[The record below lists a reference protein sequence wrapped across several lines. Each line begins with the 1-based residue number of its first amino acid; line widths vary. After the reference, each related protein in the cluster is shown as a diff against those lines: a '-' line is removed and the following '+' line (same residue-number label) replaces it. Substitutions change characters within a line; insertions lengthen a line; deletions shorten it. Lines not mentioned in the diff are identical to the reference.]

1 MEPIGDYVA
10 SHSLE
15 ESPHD
20 LSSDGLG
27 HGITLAQVWEL
38 DFWCSYSILEDVG
51 IHFPSDPLEVHD
63 TTQVWEPNDLMY
75 WPCDHLAVGLG
86 ASVSILKMLK
96 NLHK

>member
-27 HGITLAQVWEL
+27 HGITLAQV
-38 DFWCSYSILEDVG
+38 
-51 IHFPSDPLEVHD
+51 
-63 TTQVWEPNDLMY
+63 
-75 WPCDHLAVGLG
+75 
-86 ASVSILKMLK
+86 
-96 NLHK
+96 